1 MAVAGTGAS
10 TRRRLSRLDWVNAA
24 LAAIA
29 EGGLA
34 AMAVEP
40 LALRLGTSKG
50 SFYWHFENRDAL
62 LAAALAH
69 WEERYTAA
77 VTAENARAGVGPV
90 QRLRLLIRRVTAL
103 AETDSVYVAL
113 IATADH
119 PAIAPVLS
127 RITGQRIEYT
137 AALFRDIGFPA
148 REARYRSLFAYSAH
162 LGHTELARSAPGA
175 LPRGRADREA
185 YLQHVIA
192 TLTTPRDSTEP
203 THPPS
208 PAPQLAQTS
217 DQAVSRGS
225 SAARAG
231 ARIHQDP
238 QDTA

>member
-1 MAVAGTGAS
+1 MAVAGTGTS

-34 AMAVEP
+34 AVSVEP

-62 LAAALAH
+62 LTAALAH
-69 WEERYTAA
+69 WEEQYTAA
-77 VTAENARAGVGPV
+77 VTAENVRAGADPV

-113 IATADH
+113 IATAGH
-119 PAIAPVLS
+119 PAVAPVLS
-127 RITGQRIEYT
+127 RITARRIEYT
-137 AALFRDIGFPA
+137 AGLFRDIGFPA
-148 REARYRSLFAYSAH
+148 REARYRSLLAYSAH

-175 LPRGRADREA
+175 LPQGRADREA

-192 TLTTPRDSTEP
+192 TLTTPRDTSRP
-203 THPPS
+203 VS
-208 PAPQLAQTS
+208 PAHRSPGTG
-217 DQAVSRGS
+217 D
-225 SAARAG
+225 
-231 ARIHQDP
+231 
-238 QDTA
+238 

>member
-1 MAVAGTGAS
+1 VAGTSAS
-10 TRRRLSRLDWVNAA
+10 TRRRLSRLDWVTAA

-34 AMAVEP
+34 AVAVEP

-50 SFYWHFENRDAL
+50 SFYWHFENRGAL

-69 WEERYTAA
+69 WEQRYTAA
-77 VTAENARAGVGPV
+77 VTAENVRAGAGPV

-119 PAIAPVLS
+119 PAVAPVLS
-127 RITGQRIEYT
+127 RITQQRIEYT

-148 REARYRSLFAYSAH
+148 REANYRSLLAYSAH

-175 LPRGRADREA
+175 LPRGRAAREA

-208 PAPQLAQTS
+208 PAPQLARTS
-217 DQAVSRGS
+217 DQAASRGT
-225 SAARAG
+225 SAARTG